1 MLVTHKGQR
10 VDKNWLLYFF
20 KTTPLVSSFVLF
32 FFSCVVLR
40 HIYLKLLL
48 MIII

>member
-32 FFSCVVLR
+32 FFSPVW
-40 HIYLKLLL
+40 YLD
-48 MIII
+48 IFIFNCY